1 MPAPKWLVVA
11 RNEYRVR
18 TSRIRKIRSYF
29 PYLVIGLL
37 AVYVVF
43 IAPAFVSIF
52 VDEFVALL
60 LSQTALAMMQII
72 LFLLFIYFIIIPIS
86 STLREEQTNQ
96 LEIFLA
102 APVTPGDVLL
112 GEFLGQLPIYAI
124 FVTIVTGGLVA
135 LLSPLGLDALQLG
148 IIAVIFIITFFSGFW
163 VGSVIAA
170 VLRTRLGKT
179 ARGRDIGR
187 GLAMII
193 ALPLVA
199 LVYAIQFGGLLDALA
214 APGAGVVSTVLSLL
228 PSSWGGEVVVSF
240 AANPGNIEAVSL
252 VTATRFGGLIAF
264 FVASLWLGAKIA
276 SRAYS
281 LEPSTFTASVAK
293 PDGVFYETVDSLGG
307 GGAFGTLVVSVFKD
321 FGRRLENLSN
331 IIYITGLL
339 FLLAVFA
346 VPKDEPMSPL
356 FLFMMAQFLFPV
368 LIVMING
375 EVTVRGKESL
385 FMFRKTPSG
394 ETKLIKALLVKGWFI
409 AIPIAGVMI
418 AILTVLSSQIT
429 LISVLTNAGFM
440 MAYVA
445 AYTVFVLGLF
455 LLNPAFST
463 KSGKLGMNVI
473 ISIFMS
479 IGLFAV
485 SFLSLM
491 RIGVLIEDIEGML
504 YVYLLQTGLIWLVSI
519 VVLYLG
525 KTRLSRIE

>member
-1 MPAPKWLVVA
+1 M
-11 RNEYRVR
+11 
-18 TSRIRKIRSYF
+18 RSYF

-37 AVYVVF
+37 AVYVAF

-52 VDEFVALL
+52 VDEFVAFI

-72 LFLLFIYFIIIPIS
+72 LFLLFIYFMIIPIS
-86 STLREEQTNQ
+86 STLREEQTGQ

-112 GEFLGQLPIYAI
+112 GEFLGQMPIYAI

-135 LLSPLGLDALQLG
+135 LLSPLGLDVLQLG
-148 IIAVIFIITFFSGFW
+148 ITVVIFIITFFSGFW

-187 GLAMII
+187 GLAMVI

-214 APGAGVVSTVLSLL
+214 APGAGGVVSTILSLL
-228 PSSWGGEVVVSF
+228 PSSWGGEVVVAF

-252 VTATRFGGLIAF
+252 VTVTRFGGLIAF
-264 FVASLWLGAKIA
+264 FAGSLWLGAKIA

-293 PDGVFYETVDSLGG
+293 PDGVFYKTVGSLGG
-307 GGAFGTLVVSVFKD
+307 GEAFGTLVVSVFKD
-321 FGRRLENLSN
+321 YGRRLENLSN
-331 IIYITGLL
+331 IVYITGLL

-346 VPKDEPMSPL
+346 VPKAESMSPL

-418 AILTVLSSQIT
+418 TVLTALSPQIT
-429 LISVLTNAGFM
+429 LVNVLTNAGFM

-473 ISIFMS
+473 ISIFTS

-485 SFLSLM
+485 SLLSVM
-491 RIGVLIEDIEGML
+491 RIGVLMEGMEGIL

-525 KTRLSRIE
+525 KMRLRRIE